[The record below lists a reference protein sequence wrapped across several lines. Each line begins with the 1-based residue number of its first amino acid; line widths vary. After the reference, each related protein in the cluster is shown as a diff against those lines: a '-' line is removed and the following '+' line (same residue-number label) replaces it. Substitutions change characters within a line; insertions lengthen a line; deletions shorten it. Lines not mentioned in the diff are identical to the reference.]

1 MSFGSDFTDN
11 PAGPGE
17 GDGESIATFLL
28 GIPDGGTITSV
39 TPNAIYNR
47 QIYAVYALDDFK
59 VTPRLTLNLGLRYEL
74 FTTIKEA
81 NNNSANFDFSS
92 LSLIVPSGQNAQL
105 TPTLATELPIQNN
118 GSRGLI
124 SPTPTILR
132 PALDCLINCPT
143 SSFSAAAMASFMAG
157 RKTAHSPIQ
166 APASILR
173 SCLRRRSLLP
183 VVRPRRILR
192 PVSRIARSRPR
203 TTAACRLNFL
213 QQGFPANSLSQRPER
228 ARALLAR
235 SASGHSLHPAV
246 APWSGVPTC
255 PPTPFSKFPTA
266 VRAD

>member
-59 VTPRLTLNLGLRYEL
+59 VSPRLTLNLGLRYEI

-92 LSLIVPSGQNAQL
+92 QSLIVPSGQNAQL
-105 TPTLATELPIQNN
+105 TPTLATELPILRN

-124 SPTPTILR
+124 SPDT
-132 PALDCLINCPT
+132 NN
-143 SSFSAAAMASFMAG
+143 F
-157 RKTAHSPIQ
+157 
-166 APASILR
+166 APRVGLSYQLSDKLVLR
-173 SCLRRRSLLP
+173 SGYG
-183 VVRPRRILR
+183 IFYGGQE
-192 PVSRIARSRPR
+192 
-203 TTAACRLNFL
+203 N
-213 QQGFPANSLSQRPER
+213 G
-228 ARALLAR
+228 
-235 SASGHSLHPAV
+235 
-246 APWSGVPTC
+246 
-255 PPTPFSKFPTA
+255 PFSNPSPGFNPPFLSSEACTTSL
-266 VRAD
+266 